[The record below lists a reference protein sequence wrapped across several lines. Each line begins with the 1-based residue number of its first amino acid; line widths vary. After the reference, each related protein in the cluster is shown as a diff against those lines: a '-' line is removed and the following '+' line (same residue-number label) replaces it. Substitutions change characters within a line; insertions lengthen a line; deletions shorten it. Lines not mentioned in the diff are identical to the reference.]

1 MIKHRN
7 AKTFTSLCTYEAR
20 LLRKPLVSGRKAT
33 TIRDRVEM
41 STTWFIA
48 KEYLKRLEIDFEENG
63 RKTFSVTPRTKTETK
78 VIEVFPG
85 KNWITL
91 TTRLMDMTDLPL
103 KARKSAYETLLKA
116 NATLVEVNFGVDKK
130 NCLMIRNAIPVTG
143 ISYDIFNCT
152 YEAHLSAIKF
162 FFEKLYP
169 QMSEEQ

>member
-1 MIKHRN
+1 MAVDRD
-7 AKTFTSLCTYEAR
+7 T
-20 LLRKPLVSGRKAT
+20 V
-33 TIRDRVEM
+33 IRDRVEM

-48 KEYLKRLEIDFEENG
+48 KEYLKRLEIDFEEHG

-103 KARKSAYETLLKA
+103 KARKSAFETLLKA

-130 NCLMIRNAIPVTG
+130 NCLMVRNAIPVTG

-169 QMSEEQ
+169 QMSEDNQ